1 MTAALT
7 IADAEVAF
15 ESAQLLLT
23 TEPMPALHTRA
34 PHRLEAVLA
43 APFASF
49 DGREQY
55 PSLEEKAAVLFY
67 AACKD
72 HPFQNGNK
80 RMAVV
85 LTNTFLMLNG
95 AELDTDALTLYD
107 VAYEVTETMSDRRP
121 EALTYLTR
129 FVQENVRALDV
140 GDIHEP
146 LAA

>member
-7 IADAEVAF
+7 ISDAEVAF
-15 ESAQLLLT
+15 ESAQQLLA
-23 TEPMPALHTRA
+23 TEPMPAFHTRIA
-34 PHRLEAVLA
+34 HRLEAVLA
-43 APFASF
+43 APFAWF

-80 RMAVV
+80 RMAVI

-95 AELDTDALTLYD
+95 VELDTDVLTLYD
-107 VAYEVTETMSDRRP
+107 VAYDVTETMSDRRP

-129 FVQENVRALDV
+129 FIQENIRALDAD
-140 GDIHEP
+140 DIDEP

>member
-7 IADAEVAF
+7 ITDAEVAF
-15 ESAQLLLT
+15 DSAQLLLT
-23 TEPMPALHTRA
+23 TEPMPAFHTRTS
-34 PHRLEAVLA
+34 HRLEAVLA
-43 APFASF
+43 APFSSF

-55 PSLEEKAAVLFY
+55 PTLAEKAAVLFY

-95 AELDTDALTLYD
+95 YELDTDALTLYD

-121 EALTYLTR
+121 DALSYLTR
-129 FVQENVRALDV
+129 FIQDNTRPLDADDV
-140 GDIHEP
+140 DQP